1 MPISSAHELF
11 VHELGTIYDAEH
23 QFVEGRQEMAQQ
35 ASDQDLRSAI
45 EEHIDQTEQHIQNLE
60 HVFEQLGQQ
69 PQRATSEVAQGLVSE
84 AQQNMQ
90 KAQNGALRDCAINAA
105 VIKVEHFEM
114 GSYRGLVTGAQ
125 QMGENEIVRHD
136 FGLYAGEEVLQ
147 PAIQRPRPHWLAMHS
162 TLTTRPSL
170 RSR

>member
-1 MPISSAHELF
+1 MPISNAHELF

-23 QFVEGRQEMAQQ
+23 QFVEGQQEMAQQ

-90 KAQNGALRDCAINAA
+90 EAPERCPPRLRDQRGGNQGRALRDGLLPGPGHGCAADGGERDRPPRLWSIRRRRSTAA
-105 VIKVEHFEM
+105 RNTKT
-114 GSYRGLVTGAQ
+114 SASLAR
-125 QMGENEIVRHD
+125 
-136 FGLYAGEEVLQ
+136 YA
-147 PAIQRPRPHWLAMHS
+147 
-162 TLTTRPSL
+162 
-170 RSR
+170 